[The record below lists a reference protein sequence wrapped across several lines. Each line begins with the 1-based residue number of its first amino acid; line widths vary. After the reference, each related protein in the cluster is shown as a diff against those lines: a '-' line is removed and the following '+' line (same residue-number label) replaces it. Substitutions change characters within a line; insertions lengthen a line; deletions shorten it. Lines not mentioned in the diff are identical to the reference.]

1 MNTIKHRLFT
11 ILITGIGLMSEL
23 VAQGDG
29 FPDAPTQGAPITGIA
44 WIAIAGG
51 LLFARKIRDQ
61 HKK

>member
-1 MNTIKHRLFT
+1 MKHKLFI
-11 ILITGIGLMSEL
+11 ILLAGIGLMSEL
-23 VAQGDG
+23 VAQGD

-61 HKK
+61 HQK

>member
-1 MNTIKHRLFT
+1 MKHKLFT
-11 ILITGIGLMSEL
+11 ILLTALGLMSEL

-29 FPDAPTQGAPITGIA
+29 FPDAPTQGAPITGIV

-61 HKK
+61 HQK